1 MQYGDLAA
9 RGMDRIVQGFLR
21 VRLGPPLVLLVV
33 LQIILAVYDPL
44 PWRLWT
50 LRILTALSAAV
61 FLTTLIQYR
70 GRRVSEPTLPLNIAF
85 MACLGLTVIH
95 CTGGSDTPANVAVVA
110 VKGIAVMA
118 LPFRFGV
125 LIAAG

>member
-70 GRRVSEPTLPLNIAF
+70 GRRGSEPTLALNIAF

-95 CTGGSDTPANVAVVA
+95 CPGGSHSPAHAAVGA
-110 VKGIAVMA
+110 GTGIPGPA
-118 LPFRFGV
+118 LP
-125 LIAAG
+125 